1 MFQTFEVRV
10 ELFELVAE
18 RFEFSFGVVIVGVL
32 FELVSEGAVISEG
45 VFHIDRSLIIIL
57 DLEVAQVLLLLLTL
71 LFQNVVFVF

>member
-1 MFQTFEVRV
+1 MRV
-10 ELFELVAE
+10 ELFKLVAE
-18 RFEFSFGVVIVGVL
+18 CFEFSFSVVIVGVL
-32 FELVSEGAVISEG
+32 FELVSEGAVISER